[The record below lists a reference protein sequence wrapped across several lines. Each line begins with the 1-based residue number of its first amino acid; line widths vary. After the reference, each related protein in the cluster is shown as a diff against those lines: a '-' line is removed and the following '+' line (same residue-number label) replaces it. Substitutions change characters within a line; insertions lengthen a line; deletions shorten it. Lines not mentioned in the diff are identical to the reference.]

1 MSLEQNVFENKGKL
15 FRDNIR
21 KGLNKFVDN
30 ETISTNLEIGV
41 YKYAYKEARQKKILK
56 KWDNTKFLQIYIDRL
71 RSIYINLKNVD
82 LLNNIKSGEIT
93 PQSIAFMTHQEMNPN
108 RWKILIENK
117 MKRDENKYN
126 TNLEASTD
134 MFTCKKCKSKRCTYY
149 ELQTRSA
156 DEPATIFVTC
166 LDCGKNMKH

>member
-56 KWDNTKFLQIYIDRL
+56 KWDNKKFLQIYIDRL

-156 DEPATIFVTC
+156 DEPSTIFVTC